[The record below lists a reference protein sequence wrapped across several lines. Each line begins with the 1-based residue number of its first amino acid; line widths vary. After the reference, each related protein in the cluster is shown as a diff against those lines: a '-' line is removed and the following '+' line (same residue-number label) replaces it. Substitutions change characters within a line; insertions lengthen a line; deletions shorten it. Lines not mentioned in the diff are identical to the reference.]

1 MLLLRLNNAMK
12 KIGPCLSKAPNN
24 ILLYY
29 IVSKNVF
36 TLYHITVFSAY
47 FLTFK
52 FLQFVNLVN
61 LYVL

>member
-1 MLLLRLNNAMK
+1 MLLLKLINAMK
-12 KIGPCLSKAPNN
+12 KIGPCLLKAPNN

-29 IVSKNVF
+29 FVSTKSLLYS
-36 TLYHITVFSAY
+36 LYHITVFSAY

-61 LYVL
+61 L

>member
-12 KIGPCLSKAPNN
+12 KVGPCLLKAPNN

-29 IVSKNVF
+29 LVSTLNKVF

-47 FLTFK
+47 FSTFK

-61 LYVL
+61 L